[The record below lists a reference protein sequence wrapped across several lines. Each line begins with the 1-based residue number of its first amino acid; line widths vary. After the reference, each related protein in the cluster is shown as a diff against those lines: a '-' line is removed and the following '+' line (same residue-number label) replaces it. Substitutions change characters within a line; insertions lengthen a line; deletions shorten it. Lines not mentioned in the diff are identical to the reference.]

1 MPMDCESVVQS
12 LRASLPQQ
20 GRVEQVLLAPKK
32 RLPLVAVDHTEVR
45 VGTGLAGDH
54 HSERRPGGKRQVTLI
69 QAEHLP
75 VIAALSGHAELDAAL
90 LRRNIVVSGI
100 PVTALRGVRFTLGSA
115 VLEGTGLCDPCA
127 RMEAVLGPG
136 GYSAIRMMGGITARV
151 VGPGTVRV
159 GDAVRFLALVG

>member
-1 MPMDCESVVQS
+1 MPMDRESIVQS
-12 LRASLPQQ
+12 LRASLPQV

-32 RLPLVAVDHTEVR
+32 RLPLVSVDHTEVR

-75 VIAALSGHAELDAAL
+75 VIAALSGHPELDAAL

-100 PVTALRGVRFTLGSA
+100 PVAALRATRFTLGSA
-115 VLEGTGLCDPCA
+115 VLEGTGLCDPCS
-127 RMEAVLGPG
+127 RMEALLGPG
-136 GYSAIRMMGGITARV
+136 GYSAMRLMGGITARV
-151 VGPGTVRV
+151 VEPGTVRV
-159 GDAVRFLALVG
+159 GDSLQFVALVD

>member
-1 MPMDCESVVQS
+1 MDRESVVQS

-32 RLPLVAVDHTEVR
+32 RLPLVAVDHTEVC

-100 PVTALRGVRFTLGSA
+100 PVTALRGARFTLGSA

-136 GYSAIRMMGGITARV
+136 GYSAMRMMGGITARV
-151 VGPGTVRV
+151 VEPGTVRV
-159 GDAVRFLALVG
+159 GDALRFVALVD